1 MSAERMAC
9 PECEGSGYGPLET
22 TFSWECCG
30 NVLPTGECCAAKYGE
45 DRLVPVAVD
54 HTPACERCL
63 GYGEIELL

>member
-1 MSAERMAC
+1 
-9 PECEGSGYGPLET
+9 LET